1 MYNIFDVSLGNHC
14 FIILQLEEE
23 KMFLNKLVKKYASRC
38 GISIQRKN
46 AFINFNYR
54 YAEHFLYFNRCFGMI
69 RKLDG
74 DIVECGVALGRSLMM
89 FAFLVKDSGGG
100 RHLYGFDSF
109 EGFPEPSFED
119 RDDSPESRKRNV
131 QKGQNKTPL
140 NIAWQLLLNNL
151 TDMRGNRDEQ
161 FTNKHITLIKGY
173 FNQTLIN
180 YPGKQI
186 ALLHIDCDLY
196 EGYLTVLET
205 LYHRVVKGGLILFD
219 EYDVKAFPGAA
230 KAVDCFFD
238 KIDDSDYK
246 FVYDETISKY
256 YVVKM
261 K

>member
-1 MYNIFDVSLGNHC
+1 MSVS
-14 FIILQLEEE
+14 
-23 KMFLNKLVKKYASRC
+23 KLAKKFAKRC
-38 GISIQRKN
+38 GISIQREH
-46 AFINFNYR
+46 AAISFNYR
-54 YAEHFLYFNRCFGMI
+54 YAAYFLYFNRCFGMI
-69 RKLDG
+69 RKLEG
-74 DIVECGVALGRSLMM
+74 DIVECGVASGRSLMM
-89 FAFLVKDSGGG
+89 FAFLIKDSGGG

-119 RDDSPESRKRNV
+119 RDDSPESRRRNV
-131 QKGQNKTPL
+131 QKGQNKSPL
-140 NIAWQLLLNNL
+140 NITWQFLLNNL

-161 FTNKHITLIKGY
+161 FVNKHITLIKGY
-173 FNQTLIN
+173 FNQTLLN

-196 EGYLTVLET
+196 GAYLTVLET

-219 EYDVKAFPGAA
+219 EYNEKKFPGAT
-230 KAVDCFFD
+230 KAIDSFFN

-246 FVYDETISKY
+246 FIYDETISKY

>member
-1 MYNIFDVSLGNHC
+1 
-14 FIILQLEEE
+14 
-23 KMFLNKLVKKYASRC
+23 MFVNKLVRRIAAKRL
-38 GISIQRKN
+38 GISIQKTHV
-46 AFINFNYR
+46 FINFNSR
-54 YAEHFLYFNRCFGMI
+54 YAGLFLYYNRCFDMI

-74 DIVECGVALGRSLMM
+74 DVVECGVGMGRSIMM

-109 EGFPEPSFED
+109 EGFPEPTIED
-119 RDDSPESRKRNV
+119 RDDSPEPRKINP
-131 QKGQNKTPL
+131 QKGQYKTPL
-140 NIAWQLLLNNL
+140 NHVWQFLLNNL
-151 TDMRGNRDEQ
+151 TDTRGKRDEQ
-161 FTNKHITLIKGY
+161 FVNTHITLIKGY
-173 FNQTLIN
+173 FNQTLLD

-205 LYHRVVKGGLILFD
+205 FYHRVVKGGLILFD
-219 EYDVKAFPGAA
+219 EYNLKEWPGAT
-230 KAVDCFFD
+230 KAVDSFFN

-246 FVYDETISKY
+246 FIYDETIRRS